1 MAQNI
6 QTFAGDVVV
15 PGTLRANL
23 VTIQDPIFEL
33 GSNNYVDKAT
43 NTGYIINRFD
53 SNANVAFYFDE
64 TNEQLRLAYTSKSAA
79 DKHIVIDEVN
89 DLEINVFGFVSAY
102 GFRGD
107 GGLLSNLV
115 TDLQSVTEYGASSD
129 REITLSNGLALHATI
144 GNVLVGGNVTA
155 STFFGDGANLTGIAA
170 TLEEII
176 INGNVTANVVEL
188 QNATSLITTGRVGV
202 GNAAPHHLLSV
213 GANVFVDDVAS
224 NVLTVEGNV
233 RAHQLNLGSV
243 EILPAYS
250 LGQVTNISNA
260 TFQTLI
266 LSNAHTAFVTTA
278 KAGFGIEPASA
289 DVGASGV
296 HIDGHLR
303 LGGAAGNTD
312 DELMYI
318 KSAGALGVLA
328 NHSGTNNTNTELRLQ
343 SGDTNNSNIT
353 MVGKS
358 SAQYMTFGTNAAER
372 MRITSAGN
380 VGIGTTS
387 TSYKL
392 DVHGTSNV
400 GALTATTGTF
410 SSNLAVGTA
419 NLFVDTTTGN
429 VGIGTTSPVATLDI
443 SSTTGLILRNTSY
456 KTAVNDR
463 IGYIEFFNG
472 NTVDG
477 NLSSAIEACVNVDG
491 ANNNSDLRFKTTLDY
506 DNPLVERMR
515 IDRAGNVGIGTNNPA
530 YKLDVH
536 GTSNVGALTA
546 TTGTFSGSLTATSRY
561 LSDISA
567 PYQDTIRNTSALAIG
582 WYRIAEN
589 GDAVD
594 SVSNGSRCS
603 ARFTIMDYKSSH
615 HSTRTLYAGGT
626 YGEKPFIHLLT
637 NTSYLADGVISKV
650 RVVEDGTYEGLAV
663 EIYID
668 TAIGIG
674 GARIVMDDN
683 YQGTGF
689 TLVNF
694 ESVVADH
701 DGMNEYELDLNTIFG
716 VHLSTP
722 HPKTYV

>member
-296 HIDGHLR
+296 HVDGHLR

-380 VGIGTTS
+380 VGIGT
-387 TSYKL
+387 
-392 DVHGTSNV
+392 
-400 GALTATTGTF
+400 
-410 SSNLAVGTA
+410 
-419 NLFVDTTTGN
+419 
-429 VGIGTTSPVATLDI
+429 
-443 SSTTGLILRNTSY
+443 
-456 KTAVNDR
+456 
-463 IGYIEFFNG
+463 
-472 NTVDG
+472 
-477 NLSSAIEACVNVDG
+477 
-491 ANNNSDLRFKTTLDY
+491 
-506 DNPLVERMR
+506 
-515 IDRAGNVGIGTNNPA
+515 NNPA

-567 PYQDTIRNTSALAIG
+567 PYQDTITNTSALAIG

-615 HSTRTLYAGGT
+615 HSTRTLYAGGS

-637 NTSYLADGVISKV
+637 NTSYLSDGVISKV
-650 RVVEDGTYEGLAV
+650 RVVEDAIYEGLAV
-663 EIYID
+663 EIYVD
-668 TAIGIG
+668 TEIGIG
-674 GARIVMDDN
+674 EARIVMDDN
-683 YQGTGF
+683 YQNQGF

-701 DGMNEYELDLNTIFG
+701 DGMNEYELDLNTIFWG
-716 VHLSTP
+716 AFIDTTSKNICMTETGNVGIGTASPGSTLDVVGDVAISSNLEVGTANLFVDTVSGNVGIGTTSPATYLHLSAKNSDPLETEGDNIGT
-722 HPKTYV
+722 HTLTEYLRFTSTFDGGDVNGVSVGF